1 MKLRDYALGIA
12 LAYAAIVLS
21 VGVRRRGLGHSSSTA
36 SAPPPPPPL
45 TSPRPQLT
53 PPPPP
58 PPPQNHQNPQHP
70 QRHQHQQPQLPL
82 TSPTPQ
88 LDDDVPPVPLALP
101 HEQARHVLNTT
112 QPPSGPQRAPNV
124 LFILSD
130 DHSAEAVSFRP
141 RARLGKLAETT
152 HLSRLAAGGV
162 VIEDSFVVPG
172 SDQWQP
178 AFFGVVNSANK
189 KSATTCNATQ
199 CNGTI
204 LAPPI
209 LRY

>member
-1 MKLRDYALGIA
+1 MKLRDCALGIA

-58 PPPQNHQNPQHP
+58 PPPQHHQNPQHP

-88 LDDDVPPVPLALP
+88 LDVPPVPLALP